1 MVCQFRQNFSD
12 VIWTEDGESMTFN
25 YTYNTDSHKL
35 TLTGGGETV
44 VFTIT
49 KLTDRIMYLESID
62 EDGEIQYMEFRKL

>member
-1 MVCQFRQNFSD
+1 
-12 VIWTEDGESMTFN
+12 MTFN